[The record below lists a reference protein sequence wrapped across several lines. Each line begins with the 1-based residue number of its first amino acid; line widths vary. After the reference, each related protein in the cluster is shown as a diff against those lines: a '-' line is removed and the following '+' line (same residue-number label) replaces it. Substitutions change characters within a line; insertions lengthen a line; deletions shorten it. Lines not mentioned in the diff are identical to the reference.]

1 MERNAGRA
9 ERYCEHCAAGK
20 KIKIMEAEICPDHI
34 HMLIE
39 IPPKVAVSSFMGYL
53 KGKSSRMIH
62 ERFPELRYQYRNREF
77 WCRGYYVDTAGK
89 NAKKIS
95 EYIKHQLEE
104 DQAGERL
111 TMGNFQA
118 RLRAAGNSPSR
129 LAERINAA

>member
-1 MERNAGRA
+1 MERNAGRS

-39 IPPKVAVSSFMGYL
+39 IPSKVAVSSFMGYL

>member
-1 MERNAGRA
+1 
-9 ERYCEHCAAGK
+9 
-20 KIKIMEAEICPDHI
+20 MEAEICPDHI

-62 ERFPELRYQYRNREF
+62 ERFPELRYQCRNREF

>member
-1 MERNAGRA
+1 MERNAGRS
-9 ERYCEHCAAGK
+9 ERYCEHCATGK

-95 EYIKHQLEE
+95 EYIKHKLEE

>member
-1 MERNAGRA
+1 MERNAGRS

-39 IPPKVAVSSFMGYL
+39 IPSKVAVSSFMGYL

-89 NAKKIS
+89 NAKKILS
-95 EYIKHQLEE
+95 
-104 DQAGERL
+104 
-111 TMGNFQA
+111 T
-118 RLRAAGNSPSR
+118 
-129 LAERINAA
+129 

>member
-1 MERNAGRA
+1 MERNAGRS

-111 TMGNFQA
+111 TIGNFQA

>member
-1 MERNAGRA
+1 MERNAGRS

-39 IPPKVAVSSFMGYL
+39 LPPRVAVSSFMGYL